1 MRKLLNTLFIDSPD
15 SYLCK
20 EGNCIVVKEDR
31 KVIFKT
37 PVNYFESIVCFA
49 YAGASPALMEMCV
62 ENRVGISFL
71 NEHGRFYGRVSGKT
85 KGNVLLR
92 REQYRKADNAE
103 ECLSIS
109 KNFIIGK
116 IVNCN
121 NVLKRVLRDH
131 GEKINA
137 DRVKV
142 VSEKLTAKIPKIEDC
157 LTTDE
162 LRGIEG
168 DAAKEYYSVFNE
180 LILYQK
186 NDFTMHGRSKRPP
199 LDNVNTLLSFLY
211 TVLAHEVQNA
221 LETVGLDPYVGY
233 LHTDRPGRA
242 SLALDMMEELRPYLA
257 DRLVLTMINLKQIN
271 GKGFIQK
278 ESGGVI
284 LDKETRREVLKNWQ
298 KKTRESIEH
307 PFINE
312 KIEIGLIPY
321 VQALLMARYIRGDL
335 ESYPPFLMK

>member
-1 MRKLLNTLFIDSPD
+1 MRKLLNTLFIDSPN

-20 EGNCIVVKEDR
+20 EGECIVVKEANE
-31 KVIFKT
+31 VVFKT

-71 NEHGRFYGRVSGKT
+71 NEYGRFYGRVSGKT

-92 REQYRKADNAE
+92 REQYRKADDDD
-103 ECLSIS
+103 ECLAIS
-109 KNFIIGK
+109 KNLITGK

-121 NVLKRVLRDH
+121 NVLKRALRDH
-131 GEKINA
+131 KDKIDA
-137 DRVKV
+137 DSIMK
-142 VSEKLTAKIPKIEDC
+142 VSEKLTFKLKRIQDSLNC
-157 LTTDE
+157 DE

-180 LILYQK
+180 LILNQK
-186 NDFTMHGRSKRPP
+186 DTFVMHGRSRRPP

-211 TVLAHEVQNA
+211 TILAHEVQNA

-242 SLALDMMEELRPYLA
+242 SLALDLMEELRPYLS
-257 DRLVLTMINLKQIN
+257 DRLALTLINLGQVN
-271 GKGFIQK
+271 DNGFIQK

-284 LDKETRREVLKNWQ
+284 LNKETRRAVLQAWQ
-298 KKTRESIEH
+298 KRTRVEIEH

-312 KIEIGLIPY
+312 TVEIGLIPY
-321 VQALLMARYIRGDL
+321 VQAMLLARYIRGDL
-335 ESYPPFLMK
+335 ESYPPFFMK